1 MKLIKVQIAILLI
14 ATLILIGCQP
24 APETGSPAE
33 TGADNTDS
41 TEAVSPSDAGPIKIA
56 INEWTG
62 QHVTA
67 HFLGN
72 VLEQAGLEVEYVTA
86 GAVPQF
92 AALADGDI
100 HLQPEVW
107 NNNVG
112 EIYPQAVTEGT
123 IIEIGELGLNNKEGW
138 AYPKYMEE
146 MCPGLPSMQGL
157 IDCTALFATAETA
170 PKGRILA
177 YPADWGT
184 RTIDRVAAL
193 DLPFVAVPAGSEG
206 AEVAEIQSAV
216 AAKQPLVMMFWAPHW
231 IHAEVD
237 MGWVDIEPAYEP
249 ACLEDPSW
257 GPNPNALNDC
267 GFAQALVLKSA
278 WAGVVEQWPAAYT
291 ILEQFT
297 LDGTEQSKMVIE
309 IDQNGRELEEA
320 VDEWMAA
327 NESLWRPWVEV
338 ALE

>member
-1 MKLIKVQIAILLI
+1 MRLPKLQMGILLVV
-14 ATLILIGCQP
+14 ALVLMACAPP
-24 APETGSPAE
+24 AAPASDA
-33 TGADNTDS
+33 GADSASSESAESAD
-41 TEAVSPSDAGPIKIA
+41 AGSDAGPIKIA

-72 VLEQAGLEVEYVTA
+72 VLEHAGLEVEYVTA

-92 AALADGDI
+92 AALAEGTI
-100 HLQPEVW
+100 HMQPEVW

-112 EIYPQAVTEGT
+112 EIYPEAVADGT
-123 IIEIGELGLNNKEGW
+123 VIEIGSLGLNNREGW

-157 IDCTALFATAETA
+157 IDCAETLATAETA
-170 PKGRILA
+170 PQGRLLA

-184 RTIDRVAAL
+184 RTIDAVAAL

-206 AEVAEIQSAV
+206 AQIAEIQSAV
-216 AAKQPLVMMFWAPHW
+216 VAEQPLVLMFWAPHW
-231 IHAEVD
+231 IHAEVE
-237 MGWVDIEPAYEP
+237 MGWVDIEPAYEDD
-249 ACLEDPSW
+249 CLEDPAW
-257 GPNPNALNDC
+257 GPNPDMANDC
-267 GFAQALVLKSA
+267 DFAQALVLKSM
-278 WAGVVEQWPAAYT
+278 WAGVAETWPVAQT

-309 IDQNGRELEEA
+309 IDQNGRDIDE
-320 VDEWMAA
+320 VIDEWMAA
-327 NESLWRPWVEV
+327 NEALWMPWVESV
-338 ALE
+338 Q